1 MQLGLKPDE
10 FQILRC
16 CGRYANAVITDEMK
30 YPKLLPRGI
39 HFTKLVIMEVHLRLV
54 QAGVS
59 HTLGQIRQQYWIPQ
73 GRAEVRR
80 VLLRC
85 TVCKRYGG
93 PPFSLPNMPPWPRE
107 RVSRSEP
114 FQYIGLDYLGPLRVK
129 EGSGTEK
136 MWISLF
142 TCLAVRAVHLEIIKG
157 LSAPLFLDC
166 LKRFIARRGK
176 PKLIIS
182 DNAPQ
187 FRLVKTTLDVEWSKT
202 FKSTEVLDYYSY
214 EGIQWNFTT
223 ALAPWQGGFYERLVG
238 LVKQGLR
245 KGMGRKVL
253 HWDKLMT
260 LIVEVEAIINT
271 RPLTYVYEDIKS
283 GFVLTP
289 AHFLSGNHK
298 ITIPFC
304 EDVSED
310 SDYYPKM
317 DSVKELTEYWRRNQK
332 QLNLFWEFWKQEYLL
347 SLRETSP
354 LRHKGVRSQ
363 LYRWPKLGEVV
374 VVKDDYLPRGAW
386 KLALIKEFIFGKDG
400 LIRSVKI
407 QLPNK
412 TIISRAINHLFPLEI
427 SSVMSTNCE
436 FSLGDD
442 NDVISDSSTMD
453 YDINGPSKR
462 KAAAKARERI
472 SEQMKPD
479 PTCVMFSFPR
489 ECREENLN

>member
-1 MQLGLKPDE
+1 
-10 FQILRC
+10 
-16 CGRYANAVITDEMK
+16 
-30 YPKLLPRGI
+30 
-39 HFTKLVIMEVHLRLV
+39 
-54 QAGVS
+54 
-59 HTLGQIRQQYWIPQ
+59 
-73 GRAEVRR
+73 
-80 VLLRC
+80 
-85 TVCKRYGG
+85 
-93 PPFSLPNMPPWPRE
+93 MPPWPRE

-317 DSVKELTEYWRRNQK
+317 EELTEYWRRNQK
-332 QLNLFWEFWKQEYLL
+332 QLNLFW
-347 SLRETSP
+347 
-354 LRHKGVRSQ
+354 
-363 LYRWPKLGEVV
+363 
-374 VVKDDYLPRGAW
+374 D
-386 KLALIKEFIFGKDG
+386 
-400 LIRSVKI
+400 
-407 QLPNK
+407 
-412 TIISRAINHLFPLEI
+412 LE
-427 SSVMSTNCE
+427 
-436 FSLGDD
+436 
-442 NDVISDSSTMD
+442 
-453 YDINGPSKR
+453 
-462 KAAAKARERI
+462 ARI
-472 SEQMKPD
+472 STQFKRNF
-479 PTCVMFSFPR
+479 TTKT
-489 ECREENLN
+489 